1 MDPIFWV
8 LVFAWMLQ
16 RGVTD
21 GLYAYRGKPNPR
33 YELKKARAQAAGQP
47 TPAQPR
53 YMTGDWFKDLY
64 SDALVANTDKRRAK
78 VKAKAQPVDDMVD
91 VAGVRPTESAREER
105 EPEWLTPDPD
115 ELDGSEPVVH
125 DDTSTSR
132 ANAGKWSWS
141 CRRPGCPGKGFDYDT
156 EDQARAGA
164 AAHRCKDTDSRPAEG
179 VQILG
184 GNKPAPTANPVPEP
198 TPAGEQPKLATVI
211 PMFPILKE
219 PTMSNAEITG
229 LPTAIAFAQG
239 MASAHRAAST
249 AGGEQYVAALR
260 SFEVGDGTIATV
272 ATARELSAQAAAAW
286 ERAAAEI
293 GKQNT
298 VKEAYQAVPDAGNKR
313 FVTGE

>member
-8 LVFAWMLQ
+8 LVFALMLQ

-47 TPAQPR
+47 VPAQPR

-64 SDALVANTDKRRAK
+64 SDSLAANTDRRRAK
-78 VKAKAQPVDDMVD
+78 AKAKAQPVDDMLD
-91 VAGVRPTESAREER
+91 VVA
-105 EPEWLTPDPD
+105 EP
-115 ELDGSEPVVH
+115 
-125 DDTSTSR
+125 
-132 ANAGKWSWS
+132 
-141 CRRPGCPGKGFDYDT
+141 
-156 EDQARAGA
+156 
-164 AAHRCKDTDSRPAEG
+164 
-179 VQILG
+179 
-184 GNKPAPTANPVPEP
+184 KPAPTPSDGKP
-198 TPAGEQPKLATVI
+198 TPAARPSDAAGRVAAGVSEARAKQRPVGVTTCDRCGREQHIDAMTPVTNGSQVQMWCNRHDIPAAPTPTPDTKPTASPDPTPTGGQPKLATVI

-219 PTMSNAEITG
+219 TAMPNAEITG

-239 MASAHRAAST
+239 MANAHRAAST

-272 ATARELSAQAAAAW
+272 ASARELSAQAAAAW
-286 ERAAAEI
+286 ERAADEI